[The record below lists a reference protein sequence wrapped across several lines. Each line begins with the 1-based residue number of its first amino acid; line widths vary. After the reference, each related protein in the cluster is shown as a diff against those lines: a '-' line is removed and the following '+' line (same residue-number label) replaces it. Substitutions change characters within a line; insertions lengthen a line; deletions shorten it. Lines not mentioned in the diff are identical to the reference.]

1 MEEERRGRKAQSHE
15 LGSEEFDKQLKNHIY
30 YMKFKEKHPNY
41 YKKLKNPNK
50 HLETVVEE
58 EKINNIEIVKSLK
71 SIISQLNRLIL
82 KC

>member
-1 MEEERRGRKAQSHE
+1 
-15 LGSEEFDKQLKNHIY
+15 
-30 YMKFKEKHPNY
+30 MKFKEKHPNY

-58 EKINNIEIVKSLK
+58 EKINNNEIIKSLK
-71 SIISQLNRLIL
+71 SIISQLNRLIS

>member
-1 MEEERRGRKAQSHE
+1 MESRGRKALRHE
-15 LGSEEFDKQLKNHIY
+15 INSEAFEKQLKNHQY

-50 HLETVVEE
+50 HLETVVEDN
-58 EKINNIEIVKSLK
+58 KTNNNEIVKSLK
-71 SIISQLNRLIL
+71 SIVIQLNRLIS

>member
-1 MEEERRGRKAQSHE
+1 MESRGRKAVTCE
-15 LGSEEFDKQLKNHIY
+15 KNSEEFQKQLKNHQY

-58 EKINNIEIVKSLK
+58 EKINNNEIIKSLK
-71 SIISQLNRLIL
+71 SIVSQLNRLIS